1 MIESTPVSSPPLI
14 ADSMSI
20 NNAAFFDRLA
30 DVQLPAEP
38 NLWPLLAVAAA
49 VTLAVIV
56 LITLTTR
63 GYRRYYQATPTTPAS
78 DITQQA
84 LTRLNTIEQA
94 WLANDIDAR
103 EAAYRLS
110 TVLRLGLGL
119 PQLTTRCP
127 PSLGDQQPQW
137 QQTIA
142 HFEQLRYQS
151 LATPQ
156 LEQAT
161 FAELRRWL
169 IISADN
175 HTGDLHGDQNV

>member
-1 MIESTPVSSPPLI
+1 MIEDTPVSSQPLI
-14 ADSMSI
+14 ADSMPI

-38 NLWPLLAVAAA
+38 SLWPMLTAAAA
-49 VTLAVIV
+49 VMVPIIALIV
-56 LITLTTR
+56 L
-63 GYRRYYQATPTTPAS
+63 GYRRYYQATQTAPAN

-84 LTRLNTIEQA
+84 LTRLNAIEQA

-119 PQLTTRCP
+119 PQLTTHCP

-142 HFEQLRYQS
+142 HFKQLRYQS
-151 LATPQ
+151 LTTPR
-156 LEQAT
+156 LEPAT

-169 IISADN
+169 TISAEHGSDQR
-175 HTGDLHGDQNV
+175 GGDQHV

>member
-14 ADSMSI
+14 TDSMPI
-20 NNAAFFDRLA
+20 NNAAFFGRLA

-38 NLWPLLAVAAA
+38 NLWPVLTAAAA
-49 VTLAVIV
+49 VTIVIIA
-56 LITLTTR
+56 LITL
-63 GYRRYYQATPTTPAS
+63 GYRRYYQASPTAPAS

-84 LTRLNTIEQA
+84 LTRLNAIEQA
-94 WLANDIDAR
+94 WLANEIDAR

-119 PQLTTRCP
+119 AQLTARCP

-142 HFEQLRYQS
+142 HFEQLRYQPQ
-151 LATPQ
+151 ATPR
-156 LEQAT
+156 LEQVT

-169 IISADN
+169 TISTEHCSDQ
-175 HTGDLHGDQNV
+175 HGGDQHV